1 MARIIYGSI
10 ATEING
16 SVGGST
22 FQRNAYGF
30 TMKNKP
36 NMARLQSI
44 KQNEQHRRLDY
55 VVKGWQQI
63 TEVQRSS
70 WNSWALSHPIPA
82 KHNAMA
88 VLTGYTYF
96 LKYNLLH
103 TMFATNYL
111 AEPSAGVLALPSIN
125 PYLVYSAGVFS
136 VNSQPDVDILAIF
149 YNLYLSPPMSKTRG
163 FSDSFTRAISIFDLV
178 AGNHDITSAYQA
190 VFGIVPT
197 SGVNIFAEFQLW
209 GGSIPYIFASQ
220 KFILNVL

>member
-44 KQNEQHRRLDY
+44 KQNEQHRRFDY

-63 TEVQRSS
+63 TSAQRAS
-70 WNSWALSHPIPA
+70 WVSWALAHPVPA

-88 VLTGYTYF
+88 VLDGYSYF
-96 LKYNLLH
+96 LKYNLIH
-103 TMFATNYL
+103 TMFVSTYL
-111 AEPSAGVLALPSIN
+111 AEPNPGTLALPSIV
-125 PYLVYSAGVFS
+125 PYLVFSGGNLS
-136 VNSQPDVDILAIF
+136 VNPQPASDVAAIF
-149 YNLYLSPPMSKTRG
+149 FNLYLSPPMSVTRG
-163 FSDSFTRAISIFDLV
+163 FSDSFTRAMIVLPLV
-178 AGNHDITSAYQA
+178 AGNVNISSYYLS
-190 VFGIVPT
+190 VFGSLPT
-197 SGVNIFAEFQLW
+197 SSNYIFAEFQLF

-220 KFILNVL
+220 KFVLTVL